1 MKPKSAA
8 KAHALLPITPTEEEI
23 LKTMSTYRYMTA
35 VDVAYSLFSPASLT
49 YVRSILT
56 RLAGG
61 DDGRERECLYRF
73 PMPSE
78 KAGNPQRIFTL
89 GSAGLDAVK
98 SLGLPAEWYHRP
110 SKVGRLT
117 HNHLAHQLLL
127 TRFVICAYRFASEN

>member
-1 MKPKSAA
+1 
-8 KAHALLPITPTEEEI
+8 
-23 LKTMSTYRYMTA
+23 
-35 VDVAYSLFSPASLT
+35 
-49 YVRSILT
+49 
-56 RLAGG
+56 
-61 DDGRERECLYRF
+61 ECLYRF

-89 GSAGLDAVK
+89 GSAGLDVVK

-127 TRFVICAYRFASEN
+127 TRFVICAYRFASENSEYALSEVRLSYELERRIGKREGEAVVPDAWLHFARGDGRKFP